1 MQKLYFIKRVLDYNL
16 SKDYVSKQTDL
27 LNKISKEDINL
38 LATKYLPFNN
48 MVVVVVGDKATNLEK
63 VKKLGFEVIE
73 IDSNGKTIN

>member
-27 LNKISKEDINL
+27 LNKINKEDINL

>member
-1 MQKLYFIKRVLDYNL
+1 
-16 SKDYVSKQTDL
+16 
-27 LNKISKEDINL
+27 
-38 LATKYLPFNN
+38 

>member
-27 LNKISKEDINL
+27 LNKINKEDINL
-38 LATKYLPFNN
+38 LAKKYLPFNN
-48 MVVVVVGDKATNLEK
+48 MVVVVVGDRATNLEK
-63 VKKLGFEVIE
+63 VKKLGYEVIE

>member
-27 LNKISKEDINL
+27 LNKINKEDINL
-38 LATKYLPFNN
+38 LAKKYLPFNN